1 MAVFEGTA
9 LEEAR
14 AIVARYP
21 EGRERSAI
29 MPLLYLAQSV
39 EGFISRDGLREIG
52 ELLALTTAEVEA
64 VATFYSMYRFRPTG
78 THVVNVCT
86 NLACTLR
93 GAREVYEAA
102 CEAAGV
108 EHGKDRSDDGLLTV
122 HEEECLGV
130 CEFAP
135 AVQVNF
141 ANHDEVTPER
151 IRELIAS
158 LREGRVPTPARG
170 PAVASF
176 RAASRVLAGLEAG
189 GPGAQGASA
198 SSASVAPGSDGGP
211 EARGASANSASVA
224 PGREGGAA

>member
-1 MAVFEGTA
+1 MAVFEGTTR
-9 LEEAR
+9 EEAL

-21 EGRERSAI
+21 EGRGRSAI

-39 EGFISRDGLREIG
+39 EGYVSRDGLREVG
-52 ELLALTTAEVEA
+52 ELLGVTTAEVEA

-102 CEAAGV
+102 CQAAGV
-108 EHGKDRSDDGLLTV
+108 EHGEERSDDGLLTV

-141 ANHDEVTPER
+141 ANHDDVTPDR
-151 IRELIAS
+151 IRELIDA
-158 LREGRVPTPARG
+158 LRGGEVPAPARG
-170 PAVASF
+170 PALASF
-176 RAASRVLAGLEAG
+176 RAASRVLAGLEADG
-189 GPGAQGASA
+189 VGA
-198 SSASVAPGSDGGP
+198 
-211 EARGASANSASVA
+211 
-224 PGREGGAA
+224 